1 VRPEIGAISPQ
12 SRRSRSP
19 CETKGEEIETKR
31 EWLFPVIL
39 GVLLAGSVISFAL
52 AFVEA
57 PPPHQE
63 AKSTLEH
70 LRTAPAANSTER
82 QRAP

>member
-1 VRPEIGAISPQ
+1 VRAPKSGQYRGDFVA
-12 SRRSRSP
+12 R
-19 CETKGEEIETKR
+19 ETKERATEEEMDTKR

-63 AKSTLEH
+63 TKSSAEH
-70 LRTAPAANSTER
+70 LRVSPSNSTER
-82 QRAP
+82 QR